1 MTTESPEPEGR
12 TNTALIVLGLAAVLL
27 IGSVV
32 GFLIGGGQS
41 PEPTPAPSSTTT
53 PSPPTTTTVAT
64 TTTTAP
70 TTTTTAPAPT
80 EFEFPASE
88 DTTVNSS
95 TPIDVLGSGELLQTE
110 QEEDDIIH
118 TLIRFEVSGLPTDA
132 VIAGAVLR
140 LTVLDE
146 SSVPGEV
153 SRVGGTWTEAE
164 TTWETAPPIG
174 APISPLPGG
183 MEGAVL
189 DIDVTSVVTGPGVFD
204 FYLTTSSSDG
214 MDFAAREAPAGG
226 PTLVIR
232 LGDEGDASGA
242 AEGTV
247 LVGAGDIAACNS
259 QGDEA
264 TAAVLVEVVSGA
276 EQAVVFTAGDNA
288 YPSGSER
295 NFLDCYDPSWGAF
308 KDITRPALGSREYR
322 TAGAGGHFDYFGVPP
337 GERDKGYYSY
347 DLAGWHIV
355 VLNSNCDQ
363 IGGCEAGSA
372 QEIWLREDLAASSA
386 VCTLAYWHHPLFSS
400 GSDGGVPDV
409 LPLFQA
415 LYDADAEVVINGDD
429 HFYERFAPQDPAG
442 EEEDEG
448 IRQFIVGTGGS
459 SLSSFGAGAPNS
471 EVRFSEA
478 FGVLALTLLPDG
490 YEWAFM
496 SVAGSDFNDP
506 GTGTCQ

>member
-1 MTTESPEPEGR
+1 MTIENPEPEGR

-27 IGSVV
+27 VGSVV

-41 PEPTPAPSSTTT
+41 SDTTVAPSSTTT
-53 PSPPTTTTVAT
+53 LRPATTTTET
-64 TTTTAP
+64 TATTTAP
-70 TTTTTAPAPT
+70 TTTTTVPAPT
-80 EFEFPASE
+80 ELEFPASE
-88 DTTVNSS
+88 DTTVDSS
-95 TPIDVLGSGELLQTE
+95 TPADVLGGGELLLIE

-118 TLIRFEVSGLPTDA
+118 TLVRFEVAELPADA
-132 VIAGAVLR
+132 VITAAVLR

-146 SSVPGEV
+146 SAVPGEV
-153 SRVGGTWTEAE
+153 SRVGGPWTEAE

-183 MEGAVL
+183 TEGAVL
-189 DIDVTSVVTGPGVFD
+189 DIDVTSVVTGPGIFD

-214 MDFAAREAPAGG
+214 MDFASREAPAGG
-226 PTLVIR
+226 PALVLT
-232 LGDEGDASGA
+232 LGDQGDSSE

-264 TAAVLVEVVSGA
+264 TAAVIDEVVSGA

-288 YPSGSER
+288 YPNGSER
-295 NFLDCYDPSWGAF
+295 DFLDCYDPSWGAF
-308 KDITRPALGSREYR
+308 KDITRPALGSREYH
-322 TAGAGGHFDYFGVPP
+322 TGGARGHFDYFGVPP

-347 DLAGWHIV
+347 DIAGWHVV

-372 QEIWLREDLAASSA
+372 QEVWLRGDLAASNTM
-386 VCTLAYWHHPLFSS
+386 CTLAYWHHPLFSS
-400 GSDGGVPDV
+400 GSDGGVPEV

-415 LYDADAEVVINGDD
+415 LYDAEAELVINGDD

-442 EEEDEG
+442 EEEQDEG

-459 SLSSFGAGAPNS
+459 SLSGFGAIAANS
-471 EVRFSEA
+471 DVRFDGA

-506 GTGTCQ
+506 GTGTCH

>member
-41 PEPTPAPSSTTT
+41 PEPTPAPTSTTT

-232 LGDEGDASGA
+232 LGDEGDASG

-429 HFYERFAPQDPAG
+429 HFYERFAPQDPVG

-478 FGVLALTLLPDG
+478 FGVLALTLLPEG
-490 YEWAFM
+490 YQWAFM

>member
-41 PEPTPAPSSTTT
+41 PDPTLAPTSTTT

-232 LGDEGDASGA
+232 LGDEGDARG

-429 HFYERFAPQDPAG
+429 HFYERFAPQDPVG

>member
-1 MTTESPEPEGR
+1 MTTESPEPAGR

-41 PEPTPAPSSTTT
+41 PDPTLAPTSTTT
-53 PSPPTTTTVAT
+53 PSTATTTTVVT
-64 TTTTAP
+64 TTTAAP
-70 TTTTTAPAPT
+70 TTTTTVPAPT

-88 DTTVNSS
+88 DTTVDSS
-95 TPIDVLGSGELLQTE
+95 TPNDALGGGELLLIE

-118 TLIRFEVSGLPTDA
+118 ALVRFEVDGLPDDA
-132 VIAGAVLR
+132 VITTALLR

-146 SSVPGEV
+146 STVPGEV

-214 MDFAAREAPAGG
+214 MDFAAREAPVGG
-226 PTLVIR
+226 PTLVLM
-232 LGDEGDASGA
+232 LGDQGDSSE

-247 LVGAGDIAACNS
+247 LVGAGDIADCNS

-264 TAAVLVEVVSGA
+264 TADVLDEVVSGA
-276 EQAVVFTAGDNA
+276 QQAVVFTAGDNA

-295 NFLDCYDPSWGAF
+295 NFFDCYDPSWGAF

-459 SLSSFGAGAPNS
+459 SLSGFGAIATNS
-471 EVRFSEA
+471 DVRFNQA

-490 YEWAFM
+490 YEWSFM

>member
-1 MTTESPEPEGR
+1 MTTENPEPGGR

-27 IGSVV
+27 VGSVV

-41 PEPTPAPSSTTT
+41 SDTTLAARTTT
-53 PSPPTTTTVAT
+53 TLLPPTTTTLLTTTAAPVT
-64 TTTTAP
+64 TTTT
-70 TTTTTAPAPT
+70 PAPI
-80 EFEFPASE
+80 ELEFPASE
-88 DTTVNSS
+88 DTTVNSD
-95 TPIDVLGSGELLQTE
+95 TPNDVLGSALLLQTE
-110 QEEDDIIH
+110 QEEEDIIH
-118 TLIRFEVSGLPTDA
+118 SLVRFEVDGLPSDA
-132 VIAGAVLR
+132 VITAAMLR

-146 SSVPGEV
+146 SSVPGEI
-153 SRVGGTWTEAE
+153 SRVGGPWTEAE
-164 TTWETAPPIG
+164 TIWTTAPPIG
-174 APISPLPGG
+174 APITPLPGG
-183 MEGAVL
+183 TEGAVL
-189 DIDVTSVVTGPGVFD
+189 DIDVSSVVTGPGVFD

-214 MDFAAREAPAGG
+214 MDFASREAPTGG
-226 PTLVIR
+226 PTLVLT
-232 LGDEGDASGA
+232 LGDGGDSSG

-264 TAAVLVEVVSGA
+264 TADVLGEVVSGA

-288 YPSGSER
+288 YPTGSER

-347 DLAGWHIV
+347 DIAGWHVV
-355 VLNSNCDQ
+355 VLNTNCDQ
-363 IGGCEAGSA
+363 IGGCGAGSA
-372 QEIWLREDLAASSA
+372 QEVWLREDLSASGAA
-386 VCTLAYWHHPLFSS
+386 CTMAYWHHPLFSS
-400 GSDGGVPDV
+400 GIDGGVPEV

-415 LYDADAEVVINGDD
+415 LYDADAELVVNGDD

-471 EVRFSEA
+471 EVRFNEA

-490 YEWAFM
+490 YESAFM

-506 GTGTCQ
+506 GTGTCH

>member
-41 PEPTPAPSSTTT
+41 PEPTPAPTSTTT

-232 LGDEGDASGA
+232 LGDEGDASG

-429 HFYERFAPQDPAG
+429 HFYERFAPQDPVG

>member
-41 PEPTPAPSSTTT
+41 PDPTLAPSSTTT
-53 PSPPTTTTVAT
+53 ASPPTTTTVAT

-232 LGDEGDASGA
+232 LGDEGDASG

-429 HFYERFAPQDPAG
+429 HFYERFAPQDPVG

-478 FGVLALTLLPDG
+478 FGVLALTLLPEG
-490 YEWAFM
+490 YQWAFM

>member
-12 TNTALIVLGLAAVLL
+12 TNTALIVLGLAVVLL
-27 IGSVV
+27 VGSVV

-41 PEPTPAPSSTTT
+41 PDPTVAPSSTTT
-53 PSPPTTTTVAT
+53 FRTAT
-64 TTTTAP
+64 TTTLVTTTTAAP
-70 TTTTTAPAPT
+70 TTTTTVPAPT

-95 TPIDVLGSGELLQTE
+95 TPIDVLGGGELLQTE

-118 TLIRFEVSGLPTDA
+118 TLIRFEVDGLPDDA
-132 VIAGAVLR
+132 DITTAVLR

-189 DIDVTSVVTGPGVFD
+189 DIDVTSVVTGPGVYD

-226 PTLVIR
+226 PTLVLM
-232 LGDEGDASGA
+232 LGDQGDSSGA
-242 AEGTV
+242 AGTV
-247 LVGAGDIAACNS
+247 LVGAGDIADCNS
-259 QGDEA
+259 EGDEA
-264 TAAVLVEVVSGA
+264 TADVLDGVVSGA

-295 NFLDCYDPSWGAF
+295 NFFDCYDPSWGAF

-415 LYDADAEVVINGDD
+415 LYEADAELVINGDD

-459 SLSSFGAGAPNS
+459 SLSGFGSIATNS
-471 EVRFSEA
+471 DVRFNEA
-478 FGVLALTLLPDG
+478 FGVLALTLLPEG

-506 GTGTCQ
+506 GTGTCR

>member
-232 LGDEGDASGA
+232 LGDEGDASG

>member
-242 AEGTV
+242 EGTV

-429 HFYERFAPQDPAG
+429 HFYERFAPQDPVG